1 MNKQELI
8 SRDNKEALG
17 KDFLKKGV
25 DFAFEKSFGKSYE
38 FFKEGLDILTC
49 DCGSWRKRF
58 EKSDKSILE
67 DLVIKTNERLEYYF
81 VKAYLLCFE
90 ENKKELYLGL
100 DAIEKYLN
108 ERKDEYGLYV
118 KGEILLRLE
127 QPSDAI
133 NAFTEA
139 IEIGGTNSRLMY
151 RIGRTN
157 EQHLDTYGL
166 DELYQSFDI
175 NPSSVCCARVL
186 KKYMK
191 EREIEFPIE
200 RPKEN
205 PLIIS
210 FLSSEDEWK
219 FDNLYEKYLSNNYL
233 DDDFLFGQT
242 ATLPVITSFINEIRE
257 KQDLFIVDNEEDEEY
272 YDEYDHNDAYDDY
285 GTSYEKYGGYNGYS
299 DDVIDD
305 AFEGDPM
312 NTWNVD

>member
-1 MNKQELI
+1 MKKQELI

-17 KDFLKKGV
+17 KYFLKKGV

-58 EKSDKSILE
+58 EKSDKLILE
-67 DLVIKTNERLEYYF
+67 DLVIQTAERLEYYF

-90 ENKKELYLGL
+90 ENKKELYLAL

-118 KGEILLRLE
+118 KGEILLRLD

-133 NAFTEA
+133 YAFTEA
-139 IEIGGTNSRLMY
+139 SDIGGTNSRLKY

-166 DELYQSFDI
+166 DELYKSFDI
-175 NPSSVCCARVL
+175 NPSSACCARVF

-191 EREIEFPIE
+191 EREIEFPVDSSN
-200 RPKEN
+200 EN

-210 FLSSEDEWK
+210 FLSSESEWK
-219 FDNLYEKYLSNNYL
+219 FDSLYEKYLSKEYL
-233 DDDFLFGQT
+233 DDDLPFGQT
-242 ATLPVITSFINEIRE
+242 ETLPVITSFINEIRE
-257 KQDLFIVDNEEDEEY
+257 KQDLFVMNDEECEDEDY
-272 YDEYDHNDAYDDY
+272 QNDYDHYDYHNDYTHPHDSPYYNDALDMDQQ
-285 GTSYEKYGGYNGYS
+285 SPEFWDS
-299 DDVIDD
+299 L
-305 AFEGDPM
+305 
-312 NTWNVD
+312 